1 MHVFTIANLR
11 GGEGKT
17 ITALV
22 LANFLRELEYRVL
35 FIDLDSQCN
44 ATDKFNIETNNINTV
59 YDVLKYREMPIENA
73 IQHGK
78 FGDIIAGDCKLGAF
92 NIYFEPIDYRYVNH
106 LSKALKTISDKYDFV
121 VIDTSPIDTF
131 SIYVGLTA
139 ANSVIIPASFG
150 MHWAYILK
158 EISNLILDTKDV
170 FNPQLEVD
178 GILITKYDED
188 YSEMQ
193 EVEKQYF
200 EIASKYDIDIFK
212 TRIHNFL
219 NLRQD
224 FRQVF
229 KYDYV
234 NFCMELLEKH
244 NWFTGE
250 N

>member
-1 MHVFTIANLR
+1 MQYLVCSLPSISPEYLSMSIFFVEPLTCCSRDKKSPASVKFLTASFPVPI
-11 GGEGKT
+11 G
-17 ITALV
+17 IT
-22 LANFLRELEYRVL
+22 
-35 FIDLDSQCN
+35 
-44 ATDKFNIETNNINTV
+44 
-59 YDVLKYREMPIENA
+59 
-73 IQHGK
+73 
-78 FGDIIAGDCKLGAF
+78 
-92 NIYFEPIDYRYVNH
+92 
-106 LSKALKTISDKYDFV
+106 
-121 VIDTSPIDTF
+121 PIDTF

-150 MHWAYILK
+150 MHWAYLLK